1 MTIESLIEELEQIID
16 EGKSVPFTSNQIV
29 DVERLRTTI
38 EDMRLNMPDELMQA
52 RKIASERKEIL
63 TAAQSTA
70 EGIITAAK
78 KKADELISEHEITK
92 GAEAE
97 AENIMAEARKKANG
111 IVEQARGTAA
121 ELTEQAQKWS
131 KIRSTMRGTHAM
143 TRGRIS
149 ANDSAMILGEGMRV
163 RNHKCAPTVTP

>member
-111 IVEQARGTAA
+111 IVEQARGLQRSLRSRLKSGQTICVKA
-121 ELTEQAQKWS
+121 QAN
-131 KIRSTMRGTHAM
+131 TLRGLYLWQ
-143 TRGRIS
+143 TRV
-149 ANDSAMILGEGMRV
+149 L
-163 RNHKCAPTVTP
+163 PTP

>member
-63 TAAQSTA
+63 RRKAPPRGLLPRQRKRPMSLFPST
-70 EGIITAAK
+70 
-78 KKADELISEHEITK
+78 
-92 GAEAE
+92 
-97 AENIMAEARKKANG
+97 R
-111 IVEQARGTAA
+111 
-121 ELTEQAQKWS
+121 
-131 KIRSTMRGTHAM
+131 
-143 TRGRIS
+143 
-149 ANDSAMILGEGMRV
+149 
-163 RNHKCAPTVTP
+163 

>member
-97 AENIMAEARKKANG
+97 LKILWRKHVKRQTVSSSRREELQRSLQSRLKSGQTICVKA
-111 IVEQARGTAA
+111 QANTLRG
-121 ELTEQAQKWS
+121 LYLWQ
-131 KIRSTMRGTHAM
+131 
-143 TRGRIS
+143 TRV
-149 ANDSAMILGEGMRV
+149 L
-163 RNHKCAPTVTP
+163 PTP

>member
-70 EGIITAAK
+70 DYRGKE
-78 KKADELISEHEITK
+78 K
-92 GAEAE
+92 G
-97 AENIMAEARKKANG
+97 R
-111 IVEQARGTAA
+111 
-121 ELTEQAQKWS
+121 
-131 KIRSTMRGTHAM
+131 
-143 TRGRIS
+143 
-149 ANDSAMILGEGMRV
+149 
-163 RNHKCAPTVTP
+163 

>member
-97 AENIMAEARKKANG
+97 LKILWRKHVKRQTVSSSRREGLQRSLRSRLKSGQTICVKA
-111 IVEQARGTAA
+111 QANTLRG
-121 ELTEQAQKWS
+121 LYLWQ
-131 KIRSTMRGTHAM
+131 
-143 TRGRIS
+143 TRV
-149 ANDSAMILGEGMRV
+149 L
-163 RNHKCAPTVTP
+163 PTP

>member
-70 EGIITAAK
+70 EGK
-78 KKADELISEHEITK
+78 ITK

-131 KIRSTMRGTHAM
+131 NDMRKSAGEYVERVVSMADEGLTNSVNEIR
-143 TRGRIS
+143 
-149 ANDSAMILGEGMRV
+149 RV
-163 RNHKCAPTVTP
+163 RQSLKAAAQHKKAPEESK

>member
-63 TAAQSTA
+63 TARKAPPRVLLPRQRKRPMSLFPST
-70 EGIITAAK
+70 
-78 KKADELISEHEITK
+78 
-92 GAEAE
+92 
-97 AENIMAEARKKANG
+97 R
-111 IVEQARGTAA
+111 
-121 ELTEQAQKWS
+121 
-131 KIRSTMRGTHAM
+131 
-143 TRGRIS
+143 
-149 ANDSAMILGEGMRV
+149 
-163 RNHKCAPTVTP
+163 